1 VEQEGDEMLEVF
13 VIWIARCGTWKN
25 KLDFAII
32 LGIICLKSVY
42 VLI

>member
-1 VEQEGDEMLEVF
+1 VEHEGDEMLEVF
-13 VIWIARCGTWKN
+13 VIWLAHCGTGKN

-32 LGIICLKSVY
+32 LGIIYLKSVY